1 MAVGSL
7 LQTYLSRF
15 GVSIEG
21 MSGETI
27 GFAAAFDAVAATF
40 LLRTMLTRADGI
52 DADIDLA

>member
-15 GVSIEG
+15 GVSMEG

-27 GFAAAFDAVAATF
+27 GFAVALDAVAASIR
-40 LLRTMLTRADGI
+40 LSLERSWASWSISERI
-52 DADIDLA
+52 